1 MRHDRLKRIAPDPL
15 ARLRRIRGDIEPD
28 ISSVQAAVTRLSK
41 DRPEVGDWAIF
52 FDWMISQSYGKTL
65 AEDASD
71 SALRANEVRKR
82 FLDQIS
88 GLIEDTSAKV
98 SASTPTDPSR
108 RKRRR

>member
-1 MRHDRLKRIAPDPL
+1 MRHDRLKRVAPDPL
-15 ARLRRIRGDIEPD
+15 SRLRRLRGDVEPD

-41 DRPEVGDWAIF
+41 DRPDVGDWAIF
-52 FDWMISQSYGKTL
+52 FDWMLSQSYGKTL

-88 GLIEDTSAKV
+88 SLIEDNSAKV
-98 SASTPTDPSR
+98 SAPASIDPPR
-108 RKRRR
+108 RTRGR